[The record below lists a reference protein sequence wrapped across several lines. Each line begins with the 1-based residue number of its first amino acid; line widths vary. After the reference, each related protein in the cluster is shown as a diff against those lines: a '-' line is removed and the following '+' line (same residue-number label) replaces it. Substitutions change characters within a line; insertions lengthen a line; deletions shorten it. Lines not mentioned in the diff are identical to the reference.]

1 MFNVLIRNSEQFD
14 QNLHDIRLNFLIFY
28 LEIVDIYV
36 KKYVGRNESGRQRGR
51 ILPAKR
57 RIKDE
62 IHLVELTIL
71 AVSL

>member
-1 MFNVLIRNSEQFD
+1 MFNLLIRNSEQFD

-51 ILPAKR
+51 ILSAKR

-71 AVSL
+71 AVPL

>member
-1 MFNVLIRNSEQFD
+1 MFNVLIRNSEQFN
-14 QNLHDIRLNFLIFY
+14 QNLHDIRLHFLIFY

-36 KKYVGRNESGRQRGR
+36 KKCVCRNESGRPRGR
-51 ILPAKR
+51 ILPAKC

-71 AVSL
+71 AVLL